1 MSVLRRALERR
12 GSISELGEAIA
23 ASHRHLN
30 AAGGP
35 VSPEQALRLGAVW
48 SCTDLICRLS
58 ALPVHQYRKAGGV
71 REEVPPSP
79 LLTNPHPASGLSPI
93 GWRRQVLMSWVTRG
107 NVFGRVLS
115 WSNLMHPTA
124 VEIIDPGRMRARRR
138 GADGPIEWTID
149 GMAVSQE
156 ELVHWPAFT
165 VPGSSI
171 GLAPLEYAASMIG
184 LGLTARDFGA
194 RWFEDGA
201 HPSAI
206 LSTDQA
212 ISQEDARTIKQRF
225 LAMRG
230 TREPFVAG
238 KGLKYEALQISPEE
252 SQFLETIQAN
262 GTDIAGFFLV
272 PPELIGQGSGGS
284 SVTYAN
290 VEQRGLAYLTWNASW
305 WLALMDEFLSSM
317 TPRGQYVKVN
327 PSAYLAVDAKTQ
339 AEVHDIR
346 IRGGWG
352 LPDEARAHEDRP
364 PLPDGAGQQHLW
376 PPYATSVQAQQG
388 GTPNA

>member
-1 MSVLRRALERR
+1 M
-12 GSISELGEAIA
+12 
-23 ASHRHLN
+23 
-30 AAGGP
+30 
-35 VSPEQALRLGAVW
+35 
-48 SCTDLICRLS
+48 
-58 ALPVHQYRKAGGV
+58 
-71 REEVPPSP
+71 
-79 LLTNPHPASGLSPI
+79 
-93 GWRRQVLMSWVTRG
+93 
-107 NVFGRVLS
+107 
-115 WSNLMHPTA
+115 
-124 VEIIDPGRMRARRR
+124 EIIDPGRMRARRR

-262 GTDIAGFFLV
+262 GTDIDETFTSG
-272 PPELIGQGSGGS
+272 PETFGPI
-284 SVTYAN
+284 
-290 VEQRGLAYLTWNASW
+290 E
-305 WLALMDEFLSSM
+305 
-317 TPRGQYVKVN
+317 N
-327 PSAYLAVDAKTQ
+327 PEPLRFPAK
-339 AEVHDIR
+339 
-346 IRGGWG
+346 
-352 LPDEARAHEDRP
+352 
-364 PLPDGAGQQHLW
+364 
-376 PPYATSVQAQQG
+376 
-388 GTPNA
+388 